1 MAEIADLLRPEDVAA
16 ILLMLQSAQQQ
27 VLLAQADSS
36 ISAQLSS
43 LQVLARVSESNG
55 DITVKRAGQT
65 FTLKVGDSILAGDE
79 VNSDTKPVTLQLATR
94 SSDAGPT
101 VKFSGVVQLGF
112 ENPNPVASTK
122 FLLAVIQGPAAVL
135 GASQAHQSV
144 VLSTPAGLF
153 TSAGAGAGFGV
164 NVSAG
169 GSTTL
174 VANGGKQDVS
184 FVFFPLCDADMAGRS
199 TEL

>member
-1 MAEIADLLRPEDVAA
+1 M
-16 ILLMLQSAQQQ
+16 
-27 VLLAQADSS
+27 LLAQADSS

-65 FTLKVGDSILAGDE
+65 FTIKVGDSILAGDE
-79 VNSDTKPVTLQLATR
+79 VNADAKPVTLQLATR

-112 ENPNPVASTK
+112 ETPNPVASTK

-135 GASQAHQSV
+135 GQV
-144 VLSTPAGLF
+144 KRINLSF
-153 TSAGAGAGFGV
+153 
-164 NVSAG
+164 
-169 GSTTL
+169 
-174 VANGGKQDVS
+174 
-184 FVFFPLCDADMAGRS
+184 
-199 TEL
+199 